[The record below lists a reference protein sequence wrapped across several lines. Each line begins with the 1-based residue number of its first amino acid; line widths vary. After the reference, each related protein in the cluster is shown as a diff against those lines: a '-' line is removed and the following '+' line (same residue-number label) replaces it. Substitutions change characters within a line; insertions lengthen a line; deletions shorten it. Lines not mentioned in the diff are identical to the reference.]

1 MSPKL
6 LELSGASVERN
17 LLGLCLYSL
26 KKKKKNKQCSLIT
39 IRAKLPRNGE
49 KSFDKSS
56 KSNRRQT
63 GLVKDCLM
71 LSKVLT
77 RARTTKEPRIS

>member
-6 LELSGASVERN
+6 LELSGASVERD

-26 KKKKKNKQCSLIT
+26 KKKKCSLMT
-39 IRAKLPRNGE
+39 IRAKLPRNEE

-71 LSKVLT
+71 LSKY
-77 RARTTKEPRIS
+77 

>member
-1 MSPKL
+1 M
-6 LELSGASVERN
+6 
-17 LLGLCLYSL
+17 
-26 KKKKKNKQCSLIT
+26 T
-39 IRAKLPRNGE
+39 IRAKLPRNEE

-77 RARTTKEPRIS
+77 RARTTKEPRISQDNRIQQ

>member
-6 LELSGASVERN
+6 LELSGASVERD

-26 KKKKKNKQCSLIT
+26 KKKKKCSLMT
-39 IRAKLPRNGE
+39 IRAKLPRNEE

>member
-26 KKKKKNKQCSLIT
+26 KKKKKKKKKEQKQT
-39 IRAKLPRNGE
+39 VLPYNNQ
-49 KSFDKSS
+49 S
-56 KSNRRQT
+56 KI
-63 GLVKDCLM
+63 
-71 LSKVLT
+71 
-77 RARTTKEPRIS
+77 TKEWGKII

>member
-26 KKKKKNKQCSLIT
+26 KKKKKKKKEQKQT
-39 IRAKLPRNGE
+39 VLPYNNQ
-49 KSFDKSS
+49 S
-56 KSNRRQT
+56 KI
-63 GLVKDCLM
+63 
-71 LSKVLT
+71 
-77 RARTTKEPRIS
+77 TKEWGKII